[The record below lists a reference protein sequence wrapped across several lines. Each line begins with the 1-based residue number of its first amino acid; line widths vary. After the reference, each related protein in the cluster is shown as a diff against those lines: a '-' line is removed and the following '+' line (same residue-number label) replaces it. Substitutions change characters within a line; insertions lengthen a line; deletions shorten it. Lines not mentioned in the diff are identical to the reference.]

1 MVALLTCLLSM
12 FSYIHVN
19 AYTKSTD
26 PVEELHGP
34 VSGTE
39 DGDLAYESCPLSSPT
54 LVSCGLA
61 STNHHHYN
69 IDGSYPSNGICAV
82 RNGQDGTGVSA
93 VAVCASN
100 DYTCTY
106 HTGPLKDG
114 KSTVACTDP
123 DEIMV
128 SCSPHSSHKLLHGA
142 YVGTQFESTTID
154 SATLCTAHREVE
166 GNGNG
171 VLAEGICCQYNGND
185 GYQLDCKTEWGPEV
199 SNGHSSA
206 YCDSGYEAWGCSGYS
221 PFADT
226 LATYMHQWHRCRSSS
241 MNSVS
246 SGTVQAVA
254 TCCRLYKEPTPEP
267 TNLPTIGPTNEP
279 TLEPTDMPTSDPTKA
294 PTTPTKDPTSE
305 PTTNN
310 PTNAPTVDPTVNP
323 TADPSI
329 YPTVKPTTDPT
340 MDPTINPTLDPTVDP
355 TGEPTTNNPTNVPTL
370 IPSVTATY
378 EEYDVVTES
387 DDDTSAFESTVYEH
401 NSSGKGNT
409 KASNLLVTYIVIA
422 AVLVSA
428 ICIAF
433 IIYESVIRANRRF
446 PTDTNQKAPS
456 LDLYP
461 KAPSLDATR
470 PPGTRT
476 ITVHGGEKSIE
487 LSEIVMM
494 VKDEEG
500 SNTSDSLYD
509 QVDIDPYH
517 TPIATAG
524 ENRMA
529 SLPLPALPSDAP
541 NMQSLPLDDGDDE
554 GSDSDGLYVAVVAQ
568 TTRMPSLPRKA
579 SRMASFPVPEL
590 SRDDEAS
597 DSDMDVLYG
606 RGKPSKQTSCNS
618 PKLPREASRLPSLP
632 LPELSHDDE
641 SSDSNMD
648 GLDGHGKPTKQASCN
663 SDKLPRE
670 ASRMSHGDACSV
682 SSDSNMDGLYGHG
695 KPTKQTTP
703 N

>member
-254 TCCRLYKEPTPEP
+254 TCCRLYKEPTP
-267 TNLPTIGPTNEP
+267 LPTDSPTPN
-279 TLEPTDMPTSDPTKA
+279 PTSSPTIPTSSPTK
-294 PTTPTKDPTSE
+294 
-305 PTTNN
+305 
-310 PTNAPTVDPTVNP
+310 VPTVNP
-323 TADPSI
+323 IDPTSNPSTDPSVHPSTD
-329 YPTVKPTTDPT
+329 PTPHPSIDPTYAPSYEPSATPTTEPTTDNPSNAPASDPLMTPT
-340 MDPTINPTLDPTVDP
+340 H
-355 TGEPTTNNPTNVPTL
+355 
-370 IPSVTATY
+370 
-378 EEYDVVTES
+378 EEYDVVTASFEF
-387 DDDTSAFESTVYEH
+387 TSYEH
-401 NSSGKGNT
+401 RSGARKSTNSLNWSDV
-409 KASNLLVTYIVIA
+409 LYIVIG
-422 AVLVSA
+422 V
-428 ICIAF
+428 CIGC
-433 IIYESVIRANRRF
+433 IIYGCIVRAKRRLG
-446 PTDTNQKAPS
+446 TDTNPRAPS
-456 LDLYP
+456 LGKTHP
-461 KAPSLDATR
+461 PSIGTVSV
-470 PPGTRT
+470 PG
-476 ITVHGGEKSIE
+476 
-487 LSEIVMM
+487 
-494 VKDEEG
+494 
-500 SNTSDSLYD
+500 
-509 QVDIDPYH
+509 
-517 TPIATAG
+517 
-524 ENRMA
+524 
-529 SLPLPALPSDAP
+529 
-541 NMQSLPLDDGDDE
+541 
-554 GSDSDGLYVAVVAQ
+554 AQ
-568 TTRMPSLPRKA
+568 KT
-579 SRMASFPVPEL
+579 
-590 SRDDEAS
+590 
-597 DSDMDVLYG
+597 
-606 RGKPSKQTSCNS
+606 
-618 PKLPREASRLPSLP
+618 
-632 LPELSHDDE
+632 
-641 SSDSNMD
+641 
-648 GLDGHGKPTKQASCN
+648 
-663 SDKLPRE
+663 
-670 ASRMSHGDACSV
+670 
-682 SSDSNMDGLYGHG
+682 
-695 KPTKQTTP
+695 
-703 N
+703 

>member
-1 MVALLTCLLSM
+1 MVALLTCLLSI
-12 FSYIHVN
+12 FSCIPVN
-19 AYTKSTD
+19 SYTKSTD
-26 PVEELHGP
+26 EAIRVDGAW
-34 VSGTE
+34 SGT
-39 DGDLAYESCPLSSPT
+39 GDDHRSWVSCPSSLPT
-54 LVSCGLA
+54 LVSCGL
-61 STNHHHYN
+61 STDDVSH
-69 IDGSYPSNGICAV
+69 DGSYSSSAGICEAI
-82 RNGQDGTGVSA
+82 NGYGPYGYGGGVSA
-93 VAVCASN
+93 SATCVGN
-100 DYTCTY
+100 DYTCTS
-106 HTGPLKDG
+106 HTGKYADEE
-114 KSTVACTDP
+114 STVDCTDP

-128 SCSPHSSHKLLHGA
+128 SCSPHTGWARLRGS
-142 YVGTQFESTTID
+142 YVGKRHASTTTD
-154 SATLCTAHREVE
+154 SATLCTAYREI
-166 GNGNG
+166 GDGKG
-171 VLAEGICCQYNGND
+171 VWAEGICCKYNGND
-185 GYQLDCKTEWGPEV
+185 GYQLECKTEWGLSSV
-199 SNGHSSA
+199 SCS
-206 YCDSGYEAWGCSGYS
+206 SGYEMWGCSSFS
-221 PFADT
+221 PNGA
-226 LATYMHQWHRCRSSS
+226 ATYKIFDNECRAESA
-241 MNSVS
+241 SVH
-246 SGTVQAVA
+246 AIA
-254 TCCRLYKEPTPEP
+254 TCCILHKDPTPEP
-267 TNLPTIGPTNEP
+267 TNLPTVSPTDDPTANP
-279 TLEPTDMPTSDPTKA
+279 TL
-294 PTTPTKDPTSE
+294 
-305 PTTNN
+305 
-310 PTNAPTVDPTVNP
+310 DPTVNP
-323 TADPSI
+323 TAGTADPS
-329 YPTVKPTTDPT
+329 V
-340 MDPTINPTLDPTVDP
+340 DPTV
-355 TGEPTTNNPTNVPTL
+355 EPSTNPTNVPTL

-433 IIYESVIRANRRF
+433 IIYEYVIRANRRF

-470 PPGTRT
+470 PPG
-476 ITVHGGEKSIE
+476 EESIE
-487 LSEIVMM
+487 LSGIVTM
-494 VKDEEG
+494 VKDEE
-500 SNTSDSLYD
+500 TSHSLYD
-509 QVDIDPYH
+509 QMDIDPYH

-648 GLDGHGKPTKQASCN
+648 GLDGHGKPPKQASCN